1 MNKQHA
7 ALEQMPQQYT
17 KWLKDLKQRIH
28 AAQQRATLQV
38 NKGKYSPPPLK
49 KGEGIA
55 RGQRG
60 IYLKNLP

>member
-17 KWLKDLKQRIH
+17 EWLKDLKQRIH

-38 NKGKYSPPPLK
+38 NKELV
-49 KGEGIA
+49 
-55 RGQRG
+55 
-60 IYLKNLP
+60 LL